1 MASFGTVRR
10 NVIQNLEQKF
20 LIQRFGLAILEGK
33 AKNIC
38 LKQRNRNTKK
48 YEMGGYNRMEHK
60 KKEASIVKKMM
71 LAVAGG
77 FIVGFACLFLRE
89 YLNGNGGSGV
99 WNVIEAILFQDIT
112 ATQGIEGI
120 GLFYIIG
127 QLFMR
132 GLQMAIVPLVITSL
146 VRALCSLANPEQ
158 LGRIAGKDF
167 SYLWLL
173 LCSCSG
179 IGGSRSVFC
188 KIHGMV

>member
-77 FIVGFACLFLRE
+77 FVVGFACLFLRE
-89 YLNGNGGSGV
+89 YLNGNGGSGI
-99 WNVIEAILFQDIT
+99 WNVI
-112 ATQGIEGI
+112 
-120 GLFYIIG
+120 
-127 QLFMR
+127 
-132 GLQMAIVPLVITSL
+132 
-146 VRALCSLANPEQ
+146 
-158 LGRIAGKDF
+158 
-167 SYLWLL
+167 
-173 LCSCSG
+173 
-179 IGGSRSVFC
+179 
-188 KIHGMV
+188 